1 MGDGKR
7 SVIWNTLK
15 DTGED
20 VGWEQASRLFLIF
33 LLFSLYGGTS
43 LNVMGKRKREKIP
56 ASLNFI
62 RLSFSNCLNYVFN
75 CDDLL
80 NIYLQHFNTAFDSN
94 VG

>member
-1 MGDGKR
+1 MGAGL
-7 SVIWNTLK
+7 SALPHL
-15 DTGED
+15 
-20 VGWEQASRLFLIF
+20 SSFLPTTQGG
-33 LLFSLYGGTS
+33 LYGGAS
-43 LNVMGKRKREKIP
+43 LKVMGKRKREKIP